1 MSDKEPP
8 NPFEEIQRQLNE
20 LFKDSNIKVS
30 THTFNE
36 SDIFDDA
43 GVPDGGEASLHKA
56 VSATD
61 PLEKIRQF
69 HLKPKEIR
77 DYLNRFVIRQDD
89 AKKVLSVAICDHYN
103 HVRQSLSGK
112 KPWRRNI
119 VSKIF
124 YYSDRLEW
132 VKPT

>member
-20 LFKDSNIKVS
+20 LFKDSNVKVS

-36 SDIFDDA
+36 SDILDDA
-43 GVPDGGEASLHKA
+43 DIHDGDEASMDGA
-56 VSATD
+56 FSATD
-61 PLEKIRQF
+61 PLEKIRHF
-69 HLKPKEIR
+69 HLKPKEVR

-89 AKKVLSVAICDHYN
+89 AKKYFRWLFAITTTMFARVY
-103 HVRQSLSGK
+103 LEK
-112 KPWRRNI
+112 KPSRRSI
-119 VSKIF
+119 VSKIS